1 MTPNALRDVVNR
13 YQRNALGLLPS
24 PLHPAPSFSRA
35 VGTEVWIKRDDLTGI
50 ALGANKIRKLEFLVA
65 EARAGGADTLITS
78 GGLQSNHA
86 RSVAAVAAMNGW
98 DCHLVLGGKR
108 PAAPSGSL
116 VLDLLLG
123 ARLHF
128 TPSLHPP
135 ILEATAQDLAR
146 ELRRQGRAPFVI
158 PIGGSTPIGALGFV
172 SAYVELVEQCASFGI
187 DPGSIVHASSSG
199 ATQAGLEVGRQLLG
213 RAAPAIIGVA
223 VSRIGGEFQSKVAA
237 LVKETAQLLGWDREL
252 EPPRIAGGFVGSGYA
267 QPNEASRDAI
277 RSLARTEGILTDPIY
292 TGKALQAVVELGPHA
307 LGPGPV
313 VFWHTGGLPAIFAHE
328 QGLARWSYAAIAALK
343 M

>member
-1 MTPNALRDVVNR
+1 MTPKGLRDAVSR
-13 YQRNALGLLPS
+13 HQRTALGLLPT
-24 PLHPAPSFSRA
+24 PLHPAPSFSRT
-35 VGTEVWIKRDDLTGI
+35 VGSDVWIKRDDLTGI

-108 PAAPSGSL
+108 PPAPNGSL

-128 TPSLHPP
+128 SPALDPP
-135 ILEATAQDLAR
+135 ILEAMAEQLAR
-146 ELRRQGRAPFVI
+146 EVRGQGRAPFVI

-172 SAYVELVEQCASFGI
+172 TAYLELIEQCASLGI
-187 DPGSIVHASSSG
+187 EPTSIIHASSSG

-213 RAAPAIIGVA
+213 RAAPAIVGVA
-223 VSRIGGEFQSKVAA
+223 VSDIGGEFQSKVAA
-237 LVKETAQLLGWDREL
+237 LVQETAQLLGWTESWSHPGSRAASWA
-252 EPPRIAGGFVGSGYA
+252 RATRSRTRRAGKRSGLW
-267 QPNEASRDAI
+267 PGRKASSPIPSTPARPSR
-277 RSLARTEGILTDPIY
+277 RSSSWGLT
-292 TGKALQAVVELGPHA
+292 
-307 LGPGPV
+307 
-313 VFWHTGGLPAIFAHE
+313 
-328 QGLARWSYAAIAALK
+328 
-343 M
+343 